1 MLKGTIPAG
10 HTMLGVIGASD
21 KTPLTIGSGN
31 KEMHPVLL
39 SLANIDA
46 GVRMK
51 ATSHSFALA
60 AYLPIPKFV
69 NVSAPVHALLT
80 ARVYHICLDII
91 TVNLKLAEAG
101 GMIMSD
107 PSGRLRMCHTPLA
120 SWIADLPEQRVLS
133 CVLANQSPFTT
144 ATSDDFGDHHSFP
157 SRTRDHTLN
166 LIARACSIT
175 DPSLVPAFARTCYNY
190 GLNGVHQPFW
200 MNWGRANPP
209 DFLTP
214 DALHAFHKFFFDH
227 PLKWVINIM
236 GGEELDRRMAAL
248 QPRLG
253 VRHWKKG
260 VSTLRQCTG
269 REHRDI
275 QKILVAVIANAVPDR
290 VLCAVRALVE
300 FIFHAQ
306 GLLLY
311 DEHLHALDEA
321 LREFHSFKNAI
332 VNAGGRQGRNGAI
345 LHFKIPK
352 LEGLLRVVQNARR
365 MGAPYQYTSDIT
377 ERCHITHVKTPYRR
391 SSRQNFHEQ
400 CCRFMD
406 RMEKLRLFNLY
417 VSLKSNNASLV
428 NEMFNEASEVAD
440 HYPEATWLSH
450 MLPLGDVAILG
461 GASKTSLFSKLW
473 NHLSNDRSIAFLVN
487 AVPHHRHITVNEAIA
502 VFKLPDFHGALGD
515 LFVLRQSY
523 AARRGQRRST
533 SECQLP
539 FSYVHVWNNFR
550 IQQRLSQ
557 DSRILLPSRTIQA
570 LPPSANMPHG
580 RCNTVLV
587 SDTDGSGEHTSLSGT
602 DGESST
608 HLSSFV
614 INIVFC
620 PRSPQSR
627 PSQAHLLP
635 YYPK

>member
-1 MLKGTIPAG
+1 
-10 HTMLGVIGASD
+10 MLGVIGASD

-31 KEMHPVLL
+31 EEMHPVLL

-46 GVRMK
+46 RVHMK

-80 ARVYHICLDII
+80 ARVYHICVDII
-91 TVNLKLAEAG
+91 TVNLKLAEAHG
-101 GMIMSD
+101 AFMSD
-107 PSGRLRMCHTPLA
+107 PSSRVRMCHTPLA
-120 SWIADLPEQRVLS
+120 SWIGDLPEQRVVS
-133 CVLANQSPFTT
+133 CILANQSPFTMAT
-144 ATSDDFGDHHSFP
+144 ANDFGDHHSFP
-157 SRTRDHTLN
+157 SRTWDHTLN
-166 LIARACSIT
+166 LIAEACSIT
-175 DPSLVPAFARTCYNY
+175 DPSLVSAFAKTCQNY
-190 GLNGVHQPFW
+190 SLNGVHQPFW

-236 GGEELDRRMAAL
+236 GREELDRRIAAL
-248 QPRLG
+248 QPCLG
-253 VRHWKKG
+253 VRHWKNG
-260 VSTLRQCTG
+260 ISTLKQCTG

-275 QKILVAVIANAVPDR
+275 QKILVSVIANAVPDR

-311 DEHLHALDEA
+311 DEHLHALDEV
-321 LREFHSFKNAI
+321 LREFHTFKNAI
-332 VNAGGRQGRNGAI
+332 INAGGRWGKNSAI

-352 LEGLLRVVQNARR
+352 LEGLIRVAQNARR
-365 MGAPYQYTSDIT
+365 MGAPYQYMSDIT

-406 RMEKLRLFNLY
+406 RMEKLRLFGLY
-417 VSLKSNNASLV
+417 VSLKSNNTSLV
-428 NEMFNEASEVAD
+428 NEMFNEASEVAN

-450 MLPLGDVAILG
+450 ALPPGDISIAG
-461 GASKTSLFSKLW
+461 NPSKPSLFSKLR
-473 NHLSNDRSIAFLVN
+473 NHLSDDHSTAFLIN
-487 AVPHHRHITVNEAIA
+487 AAPHCRHVTVNEAA
-502 VFKLPDFHGALGD
+502 DAFGLPDFRGALGD
-515 LFVLRQSY
+515 WFVLQQSY
-523 AARRGQRRST
+523 AAHWGQRRST
-533 SECQLP
+533 SDCQLP
-539 FSYVHVWNNFR
+539 FSYVQVWNNFR
-550 IQQRLSQ
+550 IQQCSSQ

-570 LPPSANMPHG
+570 LPPSANMPYR

-587 SDTDGSGEHTSLSGT
+587 SDTDGSGERTSISGT
-602 DGESST
+602 DSE
-608 HLSSFV
+608 
-614 INIVFC
+614 
-620 PRSPQSR
+620 PQFIF
-627 PSQAHLLP
+627 HCL
-635 YYPK
+635 